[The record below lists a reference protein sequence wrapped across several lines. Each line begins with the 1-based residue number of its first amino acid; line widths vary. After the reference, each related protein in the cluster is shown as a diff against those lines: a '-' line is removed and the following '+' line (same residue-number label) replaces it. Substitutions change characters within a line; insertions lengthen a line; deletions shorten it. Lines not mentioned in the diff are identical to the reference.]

1 MRIISWNANG
11 KFREKFP
18 FILNEDA
25 DIYVIQECENPE
37 ISNSDEYIEFASNY
51 YWVGENQYY
60 GLGIFAKNN
69 VKLELMDLDAKG
81 LRYFI
86 PVNVNDDF
94 NLLGVG
100 PILIWMALKQVIIL
114 KKLLNIT
121 KNTRIQDFLMKT

>member
-69 VKLELMDLDAKG
+69 VKLEFMCGDYHYLIDYL
-81 LRYFI
+81 I
-86 PVNVNDDF
+86 DF
-94 NLLGVG
+94 ATKNHSIKIYAYTSHD
-100 PILIWMALKQVIIL
+100 PKILI
-114 KKLLNIT
+114 
-121 KNTRIQDFLMKT
+121 F

>member
-51 YWVGENQYY
+51 Y
-60 GLGIFAKNN
+60 GL
-69 VKLELMDLDAKG
+69 VKTSIMVLE
-81 LRYFI
+81 Y
-86 PVNVNDDF
+86 
-94 NLLGVG
+94 LLK
-100 PILIWMALKQVIIL
+100 IM
-114 KKLLNIT
+114 LN
-121 KNTRIQDFLMKT
+121 